1 LPLEPFLFQGE
12 QARLFEPESD
22 TAQRPVERVTW
33 EEAREFC
40 RRLSQRTSR
49 RYSLPSEAQWEYA
62 CRAGTTSPYAFG
74 AALTAELATLRFLTG
89 RLDDPGATAW
99 VTEGQQTT
107 PVLLHPA
114 NAWGLHDMHGNVWEW
129 CLDHWHAS
137 YSGAPAD
144 GTAWID
150 PQAPANT
157 DRVVRGGAW
166 SDPPSDARSA
176 CRYRLP
182 PQSREPA
189 IVGLRVV
196 CMPGGGERVGL
207 EPNAT
212 GEHGGMFIERQGVE
226 PMALS
231 TGVKLKPMVYVSYSW
246 RNPTSADQAFEK
258 STNTVD
264 PEQIVDKLCI
274 ALEQDDRIVVGLDRK
289 LEKAGNSTADSIA
302 SSSLIVA
309 VISKEYLRSEWCMK
323 DELLQAFR
331 RRNFDHRVFCKDVLA
346 LFLDDALANL
356 EDESSLIDYW
366 SQRLERERTQ
376 LEKVDPQRKHS
387 PHQWLDVEHLKELL
401 RTLPDLLRMLRMCAM
416 PGGAKAIREGGF
428 HQIRKLV
435 MRRLQEKRREVSS

>member
-1 LPLEPFLFQGE
+1 
-12 QARLFEPESD
+12 
-22 TAQRPVERVTW
+22 
-33 EEAREFC
+33 
-40 RRLSQRTSR
+40 
-49 RYSLPSEAQWEYA
+49 
-62 CRAGTTSPYAFG
+62 
-74 AALTAELATLRFLTG
+74 
-89 RLDDPGATAW
+89 
-99 VTEGQQTT
+99 
-107 PVLLHPA
+107 
-114 NAWGLHDMHGNVWEW
+114 
-129 CLDHWHAS
+129 
-137 YSGAPAD
+137 
-144 GTAWID
+144 
-150 PQAPANT
+150 
-157 DRVVRGGAW
+157 
-166 SDPPSDARSA
+166 
-176 CRYRLP
+176 
-182 PQSREPA
+182 
-189 IVGLRVV
+189 
-196 CMPGGGERVGL
+196 
-207 EPNAT
+207 
-212 GEHGGMFIERQGVE
+212 MFIERQGVE

-246 RNPTSADQAFEK
+246 RNPTSADQAFEQ

-366 SQRLERERTQ
+366 TQRLERERTQ

-416 PGGAKAIREGGF
+416 PGGAKAIQEDGF

-435 MRRLQEKRREVSS
+435 MRRLKEKRCEVSS